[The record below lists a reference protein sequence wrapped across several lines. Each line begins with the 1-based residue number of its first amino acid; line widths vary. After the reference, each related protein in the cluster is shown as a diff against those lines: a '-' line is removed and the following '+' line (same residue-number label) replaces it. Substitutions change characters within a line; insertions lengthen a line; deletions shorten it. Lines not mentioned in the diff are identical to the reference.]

1 MWCCPGQAERV
12 RSAASPGSEQ
22 GEVIHPGNEYQGQH
36 HQHHLRRVMLVWEE
50 RPLVVVLFVVYLF
63 VV

>member
-1 MWCCPGQAERV
+1 
-12 RSAASPGSEQ
+12 
-22 GEVIHPGNEYQGQH
+22 VIHPGNEYQGQH

-63 VV
+63 VA